1 MALTVLS
8 GIRATGRLHPGNY
21 FGAMRHFVEFQRSEN
36 RLLYFVADYH
46 TLTTLDDPEEL
57 RGNIP
62 EIVKD
67 YLAAGLDPERSI
79 IYAQSSVPQVAELA
93 LLLSMLQPLGHLMR
107 VPTYKDLV
115 RKHPDRVNLGLL
127 SYPVL
132 MAADILGPQ
141 ADLVPVGEDQVPNV
155 ELARDLALLFN
166 KRFGETFTVPK
177 MLSHMVRVPGTDGKK
192 MGKSDG
198 NGFDLNATAEEV
210 REAYRRSPTD
220 PGRVRREDKGT
231 PENCLTV
238 YPLHELVT
246 AGETTHRTIAARC
259 RSADISCV
267 ECKALMAQNLS
278 THLKPF
284 QERRRE
290 FANKDAHVREVLHE
304 GGKKARIIFQETVD
318 TVRVKMGLERY

>member
-21 FGAMRHFVEFQRSEN
+21 FGAMRHFVEFQNSEN
-36 RLLYFVADYH
+36 RLMFFVADWH

-57 RGNIP
+57 RKNIP

-79 IYAQSSVPQVAELA
+79 LYTQSSVPQIAELC
-93 LLLSMLQPLGHLMR
+93 LLLSMLQPLGHLQR
-107 VPTYKDLV
+107 VPTFKDMV
-115 RKHPDRVNLGLL
+115 RKHPDRVTLGLI

-141 ADLVPVGEDQVPNV
+141 ADLVPVGQDQVPNV
-155 ELARDLALLFN
+155 ELARDLADQFN
-166 KRFGETFTVPK
+166 RRFGETFTLPK
-177 MLSHMVRVPGTDGKK
+177 MLPQMIRVPGTDGKK

-198 NGFDLNATAEEV
+198 NGFDLNATPDEI
-210 REAYRRSPTD
+210 REAYRRAPTD
-220 PGRVRREDKGT
+220 PGRVRRDDPGT
-231 PENCLTV
+231 PKNCLTI
-238 YPLHELVT
+238 YPMHELVT
-246 AGETTHRTIAARC
+246 PGETTHRTIANRC

-267 ECKALMAQNLS
+267 DCKSLMAENLS
-278 THLKPF
+278 KNLKPF

-290 FANKDAHVREVLHE
+290 FADKDELVRDVLAE
-304 GGKKARIIFQETVD
+304 GGRKAREIFQQTVD